1 MKGTLHAAWRAAL
14 DFLLPATCAACGALA
29 GDGTDALVC
38 RVCWSRLQRL
48 PYPQCERCGH
58 PSSTHACR
66 WCDVLPPFVR
76 CVRSVCW
83 ATDPALAIVHAL
95 KYDGWHRVADGMASR
110 MARLSWPADVLR
122 ERTAVVPVPL
132 AGVRER
138 ERGFNQS
145 ERIARALASRWSVPM
160 WTDVLLRART
170 TTTQTRLTPGDRR
183 RNVSGAFEVA
193 AMQRSRLRGAHIV
206 LVDDVVTTSSTLN
219 ACAAALHDGGARIIS
234 AVTFGRAPAL
244 GDRIDSMGD
253 TTHGNSGRH

>member
-1 MKGTLHAAWRAAL
+1 MTPQHHALWKAAL
-14 DFLLPATCAACGALA
+14 DFVLPVTCAACGALG
-29 GDGTDALVC
+29 GDQMDALVC
-38 RVCWSRLQRL
+38 RVCWSRLQLL
-48 PYPQCERCGH
+48 PHPRCERCGH
-58 PSSTHACR
+58 PVTAHECR
-66 WCDVLPPFVR
+66 WCPALPPFIR

-83 ATDPALAIVHAL
+83 ATRPALAIVHAL
-95 KYDGWHRVADGMASR
+95 KYDGWHGVAEGMAAR
-110 MARLSWPADVLR
+110 MARLSWPRDVLT

-132 AGVRER
+132 APVRRR

-145 ERIARALASRWSVPM
+145 EHLARHLARRWTIPMREDVLVRARA
-160 WTDVLLRART
+160 

-193 AMQRSRLRGAHIV
+193 AMHRSLLRGAHIV
-206 LVDDVVTTSSTLN
+206 LVDDIVTTSSTLN

-253 TTHGNSGRH
+253 FTDGNSRRY